1 MITIGITGNNG
12 LLGWH
17 LRSYLYNKEN
27 IQVIPADRETFSNP
41 LSLSDFVKNSDV
53 IVHLAGMNRGDEKQ
67 IVETNIGLTDQLINT
82 CETLNKNPF
91 IIFSSSTQIFKTT
104 PYAYSKKTCS
114 EHLLAWAK
122 RTGGKFC
129 NLVLPN
135 VFGEC
140 GKPFY
145 NSAVSTFCHQIANGE
160 KPQILI
166 DQEIELIHAL
176 RVAQKIEET
185 MHAGLTGDVLVRGT
199 PIGVSTLL
207 NKISE
212 YAGIYRTG
220 IIPAFKDFFDLDLFN
235 TYRSYLFPHQYPGAL
250 KVNTD
255 QRGYLFEAAKSFN
268 AGQTFIS
275 HTKSGITR
283 GNHYHHHK
291 VERFLVLQGKAE
303 IKIRKL
309 FSDETQTFSVNGDL
323 PQYIDMPAL
332 HTHNITNTGDSDLI
346 TLFWSHGIF
355 DPQNPDTFSEKV

>member
-1 MITIGITGNNG
+1 MITIGITGSKG

-17 LRSYLYNKEN
+17 LRSFLYHKEN
-27 IQVIPADRETFSNP
+27 INVIPADRETFSD
-41 LSLSDFVKNSDV
+41 SKKLSDFVAASDV

-67 IVETNIGLTDQLINT
+67 IVETNISLTDQLIET
-82 CETLNKNPF
+82 CETLNKKPF
-91 IIFSSSTQIFKTT
+91 ILFSSSTQIFKTT

-122 RTGGKFC
+122 RSGGKFC

-145 NSAVSTFCHQIANGE
+145 NSVVSTFCHQTATGN
-160 KPQILI
+160 KPEILV
-166 DQEIELIHAL
+166 DQEIELLHAL
-176 RVAQKIEET
+176 RVAFRIEEIIHT
-185 MHAGLTGDVLVRGT
+185 EQTGDVLVKGT
-199 PIGVSTLL
+199 PIGVTALL
-207 NKISE
+207 QKIQAFAE
-212 YAGIYRTG
+212 TYQNG
-220 IIPAFKDFFDLDLFN
+220 IIPAFSNFFDLDMFN
-235 TYRSYLFPHQYPGAL
+235 TYRSYLYPHNYPGAL
-250 KVNTD
+250 KVNSD

-275 HTKSGITR
+275 HTKPGITR

-291 VERFLVLQGKAE
+291 VERFLVLKGKAD

-309 FSDETQTFSVNGDL
+309 FSDETQTFNVDGDQ
-323 PQYIDMPAL
+323 PQYVDMPAL
-332 HTHNITNTGDSDLI
+332 HTHNITNTGDTDLI

-355 DPQNPDTFSEKV
+355 DPQNPDTFIEKV